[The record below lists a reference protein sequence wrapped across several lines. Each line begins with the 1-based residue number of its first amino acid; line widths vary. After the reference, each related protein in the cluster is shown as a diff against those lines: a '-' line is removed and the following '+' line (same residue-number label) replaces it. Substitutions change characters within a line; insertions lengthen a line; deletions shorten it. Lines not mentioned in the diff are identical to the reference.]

1 MCHFALCDMYC
12 CALSCCGVSCTRLA
26 LCVRI
31 ASCFIFTGNWNPL
44 KLVSICF
51 LHTNLTK
58 LFFFW
63 WVSGWAAWGPGH
75 WKGSWAPL
83 APRAR
88 VKGSKLNLFTR
99 DLKTNLRSQRVWPWT
114 TSHQLNGTKPIIIS
128 QFTATC
134 PQEYLADTLTNLTWL
149 YSHYGKKLR
158 RPGRE
163 PKPLTTFL
171 AALASH
177 TLPCQHPFVWRHCW
191 SMKTS

>member
-1 MCHFALCDMYC
+1 MRSHVVGSLAHALRCVCASRHVLFLLETETLSNWFRFA
-12 CALSCCGVSCTRLA
+12 SCTQTWLN
-26 LCVRI
+26 C
-31 ASCFIFTGNWNPL
+31 
-44 KLVSICF
+44 
-51 LHTNLTK
+51 
-58 LFFFW
+58 FFFGGFLGGLHG
-63 WVSGWAAWGPGH
+63 VLDTERGPERP
-75 WKGSWAPL
+75 SRRA
-83 APRAR
+83 RAR
-88 VKGSKLNLFTR
+88 VKGSKLNLFTC

-134 PQEYLADTLTNLTWL
+134 PQEYLADTLTNRTWL

>member
-51 LHTNLTK
+51 LHTNLTN
-58 LFFFW
+58 FFFFCGFLGGLHG
-63 WVSGWAAWGPGH
+63 VLDTERGPERP
-75 WKGSWAPL
+75 SRRA
-83 APRAR
+83 RAR

-163 PKPLTTFL
+163 PKPLTTF
-171 AALASH
+171 
-177 TLPCQHPFVWRHCW
+177 
-191 SMKTS
+191 

>member
-58 LFFFW
+58 LFFFLVGF
-63 WVSGWAAWGPGH
+63 WVGCM
-75 WKGSWAPL
+75 GSWTLKGVLSAPR
-83 APRAR
+83 AARAR

-99 DLKTNLRSQRVWPWT
+99 DLKTSLRSQRVWPWT

-163 PKPLTTFL
+163 PKPLTTF
-171 AALASH
+171 
-177 TLPCQHPFVWRHCW
+177 
-191 SMKTS
+191 